1 MKLKT
6 KSRYLMHLVQPSTP
20 MAASAAAAPGLR
32 PSWAVAGR
40 ERKGRPLPPPP
51 EGRGPSKA
59 KVFLFPFPVLL
70 CPSGS
75 LPTPRTFFPLAL
87 PLKLTPIFPKDH
99 PQIAQKHSP
108 CLLCSFPHP
117 SGGISGLT
125 IQEICVTRADIFSIP
140 HVAAWKFNFK
150 RQKAAPQNQEKVSPS
165 SKLTPLWFLCASL
178 LSPRC
183 ASSRHG
189 CFF

>member
-1 MKLKT
+1 MVGGGGKEWKNPGSSRTCSPTAPAALGLTQKMKLKT

-75 LPTPRTFFPLAL
+75 LPTPRTFFPTCSSTQTHPHLPKRSPPNCAEALTVLAL
-87 PLKLTPIFPKDH
+87 
-99 PQIAQKHSP
+99 
-108 CLLCSFPHP
+108 
-117 SGGISGLT
+117 
-125 IQEICVTRADIFSIP
+125 
-140 HVAAWKFNFK
+140 
-150 RQKAAPQNQEKVSPS
+150 
-165 SKLTPLWFLCASL
+165 L
-178 LSPRC
+178 LSSPIWGYFRAHHPRDLC
-183 ASSRHG
+183 HT
-189 CFF
+189 C